1 MQTLYVGMTMKQYVY
16 ADNAATTKMDKIA
29 YDAMTP
35 YFLEEYGNASQP
47 YAFSRT
53 PKKALQ
59 EAREIIASCIGAFSD
74 EIFFTSGGTES
85 DNWAIKGVA
94 MSDEGDHVII
104 TSSFEHHA
112 VLHSCAAMEKL
123 GHRIVYLKP
132 ERTGEISPD
141 ALRREITEA
150 TKLVSVMYANNEI
163 GSIQP
168 IKDLSDIAHEKGALF
183 HTDAVQAVGHVDIDV
198 HSLGIDMLSASAHK
212 FNGMK
217 GCGFLYLRKGCGLLP
232 YADGGAQESGSRAG
246 TENIPGIV
254 AMAVAL
260 KNNCDHLEENRKK
273 IMDLEKEFL
282 NLLTETNI
290 PFVRNGGRHILP
302 GLLSLSFPGADG
314 EAILHRMDLLGI
326 CISTGS
332 ACNSQDI
339 EISHVLKAI
348 ELDEEYAKGTIRVS
362 LGKYNTLEDVERI
375 VKGLKKILME

>member
-1 MQTLYVGMTMKQYVY
+1 MKQYVY
-16 ADNAATTKMDKIA
+16 ADNAATTKMDKVA
-29 YDAMTP
+29 YEAMTP

-59 EAREIIASCIGAFSD
+59 EAREIMASCIGASPD
-74 EIFFTSGGTES
+74 EIYFTSGGTES
-85 DNWAIKGVA
+85 DNWAIKGIA
-94 MSDEGDHVII
+94 MSDEGNHTII

-123 GHRIVYLKP
+123 GHRITYLKP

-141 ALRREITEA
+141 MLRREITEK

-183 HTDAVQAVGHVDIDV
+183 HTDAVQAVGHVEIDV
-198 HSLGIDMLSASAHK
+198 NSLGVDMLSASAHK

-217 GCGFLYLRKGCGLLP
+217 GCGFLYVRKGCGLIP
-232 YADGGAQESGSRAG
+232 YADGGAQELGSRAG
-246 TENIPGIV
+246 TGNIPGIV
-254 AMAVAL
+254 AMAAAL

-273 IMDLEKEFL
+273 IMDLETEFL
-282 NLLTETNI
+282 RLLTETNI
-290 PFVRNGGRHILP
+290 PFVRNGGVHTLP
-302 GLLSLSFPGADG
+302 GLISLSFPGADG

-332 ACNSQDI
+332 ACNSQDT

-348 ELDEEYAKGTIRVS
+348 DLDEKYTKGTIRVS
-362 LGKYNTLEDVERI
+362 LGKYNTSEDVEKI
-375 VKGLKKILME
+375 VRGLEKILG

>member
-1 MQTLYVGMTMKQYVY
+1 MKQYVY
-16 ADNAATTKMDKIA
+16 ADNAATTQVDKNA
-29 YDAMTP
+29 VDAMMP
-35 YFLEEYGNASQP
+35 YLLEEYGNASQP
-47 YAFSRT
+47 YAFSRV

-59 EAREIIASCIGAFSD
+59 EAREIIAACIGASPD

-85 DNWAIKGVA
+85 DNWAIKGIA
-94 MSDEGDHVII
+94 MSDEGNHTII

-112 VLHSCAAMEKL
+112 VLHSCAAMERQ
-123 GHRIVYLKP
+123 GHRVVYLKP

-141 ALRREITEA
+141 VLRKEITED
-150 TKLVSVMYANNEI
+150 TKLVSVMCVNNEI
-163 GSIQP
+163 GSVQP

-217 GCGFLYLRKGCGLLP
+217 GCGFLYVRKGCRLIP

-254 AMAVAL
+254 AMAAAL
-260 KNNCDHLEENRKK
+260 KNNCDHLEENRKN
-273 IMDLEKEFL
+273 ITGLENEFL
-282 NLLTETNI
+282 RLLKETDI
-290 PFVRNGGRHILP
+290 PFIRNGGLHTLP
-302 GLLSLSFPGADG
+302 GLISLSFLGADG

-326 CISTGS
+326 CISTGA
-332 ACNSQDI
+332 ACNSQDT

-348 ELDEEYAKGTIRVS
+348 DLDEEYAKGTIRVS
-362 LGKYNTLEDVERI
+362 LGKYNTSDDVKKI
-375 VKGLKKILME
+375 VRGLKTILE

>member
-1 MQTLYVGMTMKQYVY
+1 MKQYVY
-16 ADNAATTKMDKIA
+16 ADNAATTKMDKTA
-29 YDAMTP
+29 YEAMKP
-35 YFLEEYGNASQP
+35 YFLEEYGNASQS

-59 EAREIIASCIGAFSD
+59 DAREIIASCIGAFPD

-85 DNWAIKGVA
+85 DNWAIKGIA
-94 MSDEGDHVII
+94 MSEEGNHMII

-132 ERTGEISPD
+132 EESGEISPD
-141 ALRREITEA
+141 ALRAVITDE

-168 IKDLSDIAHEKGALF
+168 IKELSKIAHEKGALF
-183 HTDAVQAVGHVDIDV
+183 HTDAVQAIGHVDINV
-198 HSLGIDMLSASAHK
+198 HGLEIDMLSASAHK
-212 FNGMK
+212 FNGPK
-217 GCGFLYLRKGCGLLP
+217 GCGFLYARKGCGLIP
-232 YADGGAQESGSRAG
+232 YEDGGAQEFGFRAG

-254 AMAVAL
+254 AMAKAL
-260 KNNCDHLEENRKK
+260 KNNCDHLIENKKK
-273 IMDLEKEFL
+273 ITALENELLRML
-282 NLLTETNI
+282 NETKI
-290 PFVRNGGRHILP
+290 PYVRNGGQNTLP
-302 GLLSLSFPGADG
+302 GLISLSFPGADG

-326 CISTGS
+326 SISTGS

-348 ELDEEYAKGTIRVS
+348 NLDEKYAKGTIRIS
-362 LGKYNTLEDVERI
+362 LGKYNESEDVIKI
-375 VKGLKKILME
+375 VHGLEKILT

>member
-1 MQTLYVGMTMKQYVY
+1 MKQYIY
-16 ADNAATTKMDKIA
+16 ADNAATTKMDEVA
-29 YDAMTP
+29 YEAMTP

-53 PKKALQ
+53 PKKALR
-59 EAREIIASCIGAFSD
+59 EAREIIASCIGAFPD

-94 MSDEGDHVII
+94 MSDEGNHMII

-132 ERTGEISPD
+132 EKSGEISPGT
-141 ALRREITEA
+141 LRGAITEE

-168 IKDLSDIAHEKGALF
+168 IKELSDIAHEKGALF
-183 HTDAVQAVGHVDIDV
+183 HTDAVQAVGHMDIDV
-198 HSLGIDMLSASAHK
+198 HRLGIDMLSASAHK

-217 GCGFLYLRKGCGLLP
+217 GCGFLYVRKGCGLIP

-254 AMAVAL
+254 AMAAAL
-260 KNNCDHLEENRKK
+260 KNNCDHLEENRKR
-273 IMDLEKEFL
+273 ISDLENEFL
-282 NLLTETNI
+282 RLLTETNI
-290 PFVRNGGRHILP
+290 PFVRNGGLHILP
-302 GLLSLSFPGADG
+302 GLISLSFPGADG

-332 ACNSQDI
+332 ACNSKDT

-348 ELDEEYAKGTIRVS
+348 NLDEEYAKGTIRVS
-362 LGKYNTLEDVERI
+362 LGKYNTAEDVEKI
-375 VKGLKKILME
+375 VRGLEKILG

>member
-1 MQTLYVGMTMKQYVY
+1 MTVKQYVY
-16 ADNAATTKMDKIA
+16 ADNAATTKMDKVA
-29 YDAMTP
+29 YEAMTP
-35 YFLEEYGNASQP
+35 YFLEEYGNASQS
-47 YAFSRT
+47 YAFSRI

-59 EAREIIASCIGAFSD
+59 EAREIIASCIGAFPD

-94 MSDEGDHVII
+94 MSDEGNHVII

-123 GHRIVYLKP
+123 GHRTVYLKP
-132 ERTGEISPD
+132 NKTGVISPD
-141 ALRREITEA
+141 VLRKEMTEEI
-150 TKLVSVMYANNEI
+150 KLVSVMYANNEI

-168 IKDLSDIAHEKGALF
+168 IKDLSDIAHEKGVLF

-198 HSLGIDMLSASAHK
+198 HDLGIDMLSASAHK

-217 GCGFLYLRKGCGLLP
+217 GCGFLYVRKGCRLIP
-232 YADGGAQESGSRAG
+232 YADGGAQESGNRAG
-246 TENIPGIV
+246 TENIPGVV
-254 AMAVAL
+254 AMAAAL

-273 IMDLEKEFL
+273 IMDLENKFL
-282 NLLTETNI
+282 RMLVESNI
-290 PFVRNGGRHILP
+290 PFVRNGGQYTLP
-302 GLLSLSFPGADG
+302 GLISLSFPGADG

-332 ACNSQDI
+332 ACNSQDT

-348 ELDEEYAKGTIRVS
+348 DLAEKYAKGTIRIS
-362 LGKYNTLEDVERI
+362 LGKYNTSEDVEKI
-375 VKGLKKILME
+375 VGGLEKILR

>member
-1 MQTLYVGMTMKQYVY
+1 MKQYVY
-16 ADNAATTKMDKIA
+16 ADNAATTKMDKVA
-29 YDAMTP
+29 YEAMTP

-59 EAREIIASCIGAFSD
+59 EAREIIASCIGAFPD

-85 DNWAIKGVA
+85 DNWAVKGMD
-94 MSDEGDHVII
+94 MSNEGDHTII

-132 ERTGEISPD
+132 ERTGEISLD
-141 ALRREITEA
+141 VLRREISEG

-217 GCGFLYLRKGCGLLP
+217 GCGFLYVRKGCGLIP
-232 YADGGAQESGSRAG
+232 YADGGVQESGSRAG

-254 AMAVAL
+254 AMAAAL

-273 IMDLEKEFL
+273 ITNLENEFL
-282 NLLTETNI
+282 RLLTETNI
-290 PFVRNGGRHILP
+290 LFVRNGGLHTLP
-302 GLLSLSFPGADG
+302 GLISLSFPGADG

-332 ACNSQDI
+332 ACNSQDT

-348 ELDEEYAKGTIRVS
+348 DLDEEYAKGTIRVS
-362 LGKYNTLEDVERI
+362 LGKYNTLEDVEKI
-375 VKGLKKILME
+375 VRGLEKILG

>member
-1 MQTLYVGMTMKQYVY
+1 MKQYVY

-29 YDAMTP
+29 YEAMTP
-35 YFLEEYGNASQP
+35 YFFEEYGNASQP
-47 YAFSRT
+47 YAFSRM

-59 EAREIIASCIGAFSD
+59 EAREIIASCIGASLD

-94 MSDEGDHVII
+94 MSDERSHTII

-123 GHRIVYLKP
+123 RHRIVYLKP
-132 ERTGEISPD
+132 DKTGVISPD
-141 ALRREITEA
+141 VLRKEITEE

-168 IKDLSDIAHEKGALF
+168 IKDLSDIAHKKGALF

-198 HSLGIDMLSASAHK
+198 HSLGVDMLSASAHK

-217 GCGFLYLRKGCGLLP
+217 GCGFLYIRKGCGLIS
-232 YADGGAQESGSRAG
+232 YADGGTQESGSRAG

-254 AMAVAL
+254 AMAAAL

-273 IMDLEKEFL
+273 IMDLESKFL
-282 NLLTETNI
+282 RMLAESNI
-290 PFVRNGGRHILP
+290 PFVRNGGQHTLP
-302 GLLSLSFPGADG
+302 GLLSLSFPGSDG

-332 ACNSQDI
+332 ACNSQDT

-348 ELDEEYAKGTIRVS
+348 NLDEKYAKGTIRVS
-362 LGKYNTLEDVERI
+362 LGKYNTSEDVEKI
-375 VKGLKKILME
+375 VRGLEKILR